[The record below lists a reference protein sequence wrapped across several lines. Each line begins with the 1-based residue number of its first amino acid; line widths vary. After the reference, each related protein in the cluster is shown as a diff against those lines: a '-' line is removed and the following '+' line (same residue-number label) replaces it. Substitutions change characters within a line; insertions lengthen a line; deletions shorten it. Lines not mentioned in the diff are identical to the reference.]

1 MERDN
6 KMSENKYLPIGT
18 KIANK
23 YEIVDIL
30 GEDEFELLYLTKA
43 IGRKGNFFVLKELFL
58 ESFSF
63 REQQYVSTVV
73 EARGVFNKR
82 KKQIIEE
89 INSQKKNAQYNEIK
103 IYGYEEENDTIYTIM
118 GYSSNASIE
127 KYLHFTPKEN
137 TVLPE
142 LKNLKKQDTR
152 QFNKTPFIIGG
163 VALLLGAVSF
173 YGYEY
178 LSKSQDVNEFIKSKE
193 VSLKTHP
200 PLQEHQMVK
209 KEVMPIVQDKQEK
222 IKVVA
227 KVENLPIVEA
237 NSSGVKDVIQEK
249 KPEPI
254 TKVEHLS
261 QKKSISKEE
270 NLSIVQN
277 IVLPEKSVNKTPPVV
292 KSDVLKMPVVP
303 PAISIETKI
312 KNFLDAY
319 MKSTSSADASAT
331 LVYYDKR
338 LKRYFRFKN
347 ASHKRILK
355 SQKIYNK
362 KWHHRDFEISDFK
375 IVKKYQRHNI
385 DYYDVKTTT
394 IWHVSNAKGKK
405 LSGKS
410 RGFMTLKSI
419 DDTFKITTIYASK

>member
-6 KMSENKYLPIGT
+6 KMSENRYLPIGT

-30 GEDEFELLYLTKA
+30 GEDEFELLYLAKG
-43 IGRKGNFFVLKELFL
+43 IGRKGSFFVLKELFL

-63 REQQYVSTVV
+63 REEQYVSTVL

-82 KKQIIEE
+82 KKQIVDE
-89 INSQKKNAQYNEIK
+89 IKTQRKSAHYNEIR
-103 IYGYEEENDTIYTIM
+103 IYGYEKENDTIYTIM

-142 LKNLKKQDTR
+142 LQKLREQEKR
-152 QFNKTPFIIGG
+152 QLNKTPFIIGG
-163 VALLLGAVSF
+163 VVLLLGAVSF
-173 YGYEY
+173 YGYDY
-178 LSKSQDVNEFIKSKE
+178 FSKNQNVNEFIQSKE
-193 VSLKTHP
+193 VVIKTHP
-200 PLQEHQMVK
+200 PEQEHQLVK
-209 KEVMPIVQDKQEK
+209 KKAMPMVEDKQER

-227 KVENLPIVEA
+227 KVENLPTVEA
-237 NSSGVKDVIQEK
+237 NSSGVKELI
-249 KPEPI
+249 
-254 TKVEHLS
+254 S
-261 QKKSISKEE
+261 QEE
-270 NLSIVQN
+270 NISIVNN
-277 IVLPEKSVNKTPPVV
+277 ILIPEKSVKKNPSLA
-292 KSDVLKMPVVP
+292 KSDAPRMPLLP
-303 PAISIETKI
+303 PTISIETKI

-319 MKSTSSADASAT
+319 MKRISSNNASAT

-338 LKRYFRFKN
+338 LKRYYHFKN
-347 ASHKRILK
+347 ARHKRILK
-355 SQKIYNK
+355 SQKIYNR
-362 KWHHRDFEISDFK
+362 KWHHRDFEISNFK
-375 IVKKYQRHNI
+375 IVKRYQRHNI
-385 DYYDVKTTT
+385 HYYDVKTTT
-394 IWHVSNAKGKK
+394 IWHISNTKGKK